1 MIFFSPRRVAPNKN
15 ENDLITILAHSLTVY
30 SPIVHDNVLVVFVID
45 PLPLL
50 AGAIVAVFPSDDPT
64 RDLLDPGRSGLDPE
78 ILNDWH
84 WHWHLHWNGLGGLEE
99 KFHDEVPEGWLG
111 RNGHRLRL
119 GFGLLWLLQ
128 ARTKLDGFRYRCRCR
143 CWWRLGE
150 DLETEGKSI
159 GDDCSSHALGC
170 E

>member
-1 MIFFSPRRVAPNKN
+1 M
-15 ENDLITILAHSLTVY
+15 
-30 SPIVHDNVLVVFVID
+30 HDNILVVSVID

-64 RDLLDPGRSGLDPE
+64 RDQLDLGRSGLDPE
-78 ILNDWH
+78 ILDDWH
-84 WHWHLHWNGLGGLEE
+84 WHWHLHWDGLLGGLEE
-99 KFHDEVPEGWLG
+99 EIHDEVPEGWLG
-111 RNGHRLRL
+111 RNRLRFGL

-128 ARTKLDGFRYRCRCR
+128 ARTKLDGLRCWCR

-159 GDDCSSHALGC
+159 GDDCFSHALGM
-170 E
+170 